1 MSDRGTIALRV
12 LSQFYSFHIY
22 NCILCIVGAKLSLP
36 TKWVPM
42 KEKEDFRVVYIT
54 PSTQEFKDIE
64 KEFLQQV
71 KTGQYSSKIPN
82 SQNIKVVKVCS
93 LRCKIYLS
101 QFMSIRFEI
110 L

>member
-1 MSDRGTIALRV
+1 
-12 LSQFYSFHIY
+12 
-22 NCILCIVGAKLSLP
+22 
-36 TKWVPM
+36 M

-82 SQNIKVVKVCS
+82 TQNIKVVKVCS
-93 LRCKIYLS
+93 LRCKMFLKRLS
-101 QFMSIRFEI
+101 LQLEHFSKFFI
-110 L
+110 LFLNHL